1 MSDIL
6 VVDTL
11 SNQEK
16 INDELSQV
24 KQELVLMK
32 DRLLSQTIEEEKVK
46 QELKDLKEKHSE
58 LQVITKEKMKQMQE
72 DYHYKITELEEE
84 VFMKTQSFTQYI
96 KEQESMYQNKIKE
109 LEREIDGTSFF
120 SMI

>member
-96 KEQESMYQNKIKE
+96 KEQESMYQNKIRE